1 MKDMAATEIGKRLVE
16 AFQLNC
22 RPVCVF
28 GTDDMAEG
36 KVPLGKVDRCVA
48 RAIFALSA
56 KKDTPAFYF
65 GKEAREG
72 VCGGGQGW
80 LGLMQTPPKLKYLIS
95 VGSPDFMNGA
105 AEYLK
110 ADPDMAE
117 SFFKAPGNI
126 TPPGK
131 FINFA
136 AYDQLSGDEKVL
148 SLIFFGSAEQ
158 TLNLG
163 GLIHFRSEDIFNAI
177 LMAGG
182 PTCASLVTYAAGMS
196 EKAPKNSSY
205 VRTGGPYR

>member
-1 MKDMAATEIGKRLVE
+1 MKDMTATEIGKRLVE

-28 GTDDMAEG
+28 GTDNIAEG

-158 TLNLG
+158 TRNLG
-163 GLIHFRSEDIFNAI
+163 GLIHFRERGHLQRDTHGWWPYMRISRY
-177 LMAGG
+177 L
-182 PTCASLVTYAAGMS
+182 CSR
-196 EKAPKNSSY
+196 Y
-205 VRTGGPYR
+205 VGESPEEQFLCRTGGPYR